1 MPMQCNS
8 RHDMCSI
15 ATLTSHLPASPL
27 HRRTFATWH
36 FRTFAL
42 ASSHFCSY
50 ALEAKVRSLKWPQQN
65 SIQNCEI
72 QIIYPYNRQGPHK
85 LSSTLLCPLDKVRL
99 GLEETL
105 AADHSSHQTR
115 KQFLQHQRYCTILRR
130 RLFQKCHIFKVARQA
145 KALFHR
151 MSNYIF

>member
-105 AADHSSHQTR
+105 AADHSSHQTSFYNI
-115 KQFLQHQRYCTILRR
+115 KDTVQFFVVVCFRNVIFLRW
-130 RLFQKCHIFKVARQA
+130 LGKPKHYFIECQIIF
-145 KALFHR
+145 FET
-151 MSNYIF
+151 